1 MTEPTK
7 PPDPKP
13 EGKPA
18 PVVELKSKLPAADP
32 ITGVRKKFYRFRHA
46 SHVELAKALVSQL
59 EVIHEA
65 RVWAPVYDEGA
76 LHCYSPNL
84 GIWERIGEVYAGKLV
99 QAFDGDAVGQSRLK
113 LKDKDVLGALSCA
126 RREVWRDGFFSTA
139 PPGLVFKDTH
149 VSVVDGA
156 IRKSPHSTDN
166 RARFAYDF
174 EYVEDEPVA
183 FLKAVRGMFKPDS
196 DIEEKVRFIG
206 EFAGVSL
213 LGSATRLQRWVL
225 LKGLGDDGKSTLIE
239 MIRGAMPKGSTCS
252 IKPEELENEYNRAD
266 LAGKLLN
273 TVTEVRQRD
282 VLDAETLKA
291 VVAGDVMRGR
301 EIRQSPIDF
310 HPKAGHIM
318 AANGFPRFS
327 DASHGFWRRPIVV
340 TFNRRFTGDP
350 ERKVGLAEDVLAAER
365 PRIVCWL
372 IRQGAVAL
380 GRGCYLE
387 PNSHY
392 RSISEWRGETDAVY
406 EYVEAILV
414 PASDLATPSPL
425 SGWTSPGKLY
435 EKFIEWAGATGHKSM
450 STTAFGR
457 RLTELGY
464 PPDKGSHG
472 QRFRPLRLLR
482 TNEVKPE
489 FKPPN
494 RDK

>member
-1 MTEPTK
+1 MTQERK
-7 PPDPKP
+7 PPSDPKP
-13 EGKPA
+13 EGKAA

-32 ITGVRKKFYRFRHA
+32 VTGVRKKFYRFRHA

-76 LHCYSPNL
+76 LHCYSPKI
-84 GIWERIGEVYAGKLV
+84 GIWERVGDVIAGKLV

-113 LKDKDVLGALSCA
+113 LKDKDILGALSCA

-149 VSVVDGA
+149 ISIVDGV
-156 IRKSPHSTDN
+156 IKKSPHSTDN

-183 FLKAVRGMFKPDS
+183 FLKAIRGMFKPDT

-318 AANGFPRFS
+318 AANGYPRFS
-327 DASHGFWRRPIVV
+327 DASHGFWRRPVVV

-350 ERKVGLAEDVLAAER
+350 ERTVGLAEIILAQER

-372 IRQGAVAL
+372 IRQGAIAL
-380 GRGCYLE
+380 GRGAFIE
-387 PNSHY
+387 PTSHY
-392 RSISEWRGETDAVY
+392 RAVSEWRGETDAVY
-406 EYVEAILV
+406 EYVEAVLMV
-414 PASDLATPSPL
+414 ADDLTKVAPL
-425 SGWTSPGKLY
+425 SGWTSSGKLY
-435 EKFIEWAGATGHKSM
+435 ERFIEWAGATGHKGM

-457 RLTELGY
+457 RLTELGH
-464 PPDKGSHG
+464 PWGKD
-472 QRFRPLRLLR
+472 RFGNHLRPLRIKR
-482 TNEVKPE
+482 PGEKKPE
-489 FKPPN
+489 
-494 RDK
+494 